1 MGSCLMSQIPNFQ
14 FSNFEGLTEFHTAA
28 ASKFGTAMKI
38 LYLCSVGRKQNLGA
52 VLRQKIAGINSRN
65 CAH

>member
-38 LYLCSVGRKQNLGA
+38 SYLCNVGK
-52 VLRQKIAGINSRN
+52 NSDW
-65 CAH
+65 AQY

>member
-14 FSNFEGLTEFHTAA
+14 FSNFEGLTEFHTTV

-38 LYLCSVGRKQNLGA
+38 SYLCNVG
-52 VLRQKIAGINSRN
+52 
-65 CAH
+65 